1 MPHRSRNPPL
11 RSPDQRVV
19 APVARMSVQG
29 LQTWNYKDIG
39 RYLVE
44 LVINLEFSRLW
55 ARVLRNTR
63 EWIVKAQGLKLM
75 AELASDQLK
84 GRC

>member
-1 MPHRSRNPPL
+1 
-11 RSPDQRVV
+11 
-19 APVARMSVQG
+19 MSVQG
-29 LQTWNYKDIG
+29 LQTWNYKNIG

-55 ARVLRNTR
+55 ARVLRNTW

-75 AELASDQLK
+75 AELASD
-84 GRC
+84 